1 MTTSSISWGE
11 MTDSHTLSDEPLA
24 SSRRRDG
31 RGQEVAANRVRLPP
45 AAVER
50 ILTWAHHR
58 SSRGWRPLTEV
69 PTLLYS
75 DESESL
81 VYLVNAEIVVRP
93 PALAAAG
100 YSWGEARSGSG
111 DPELT
116 SVGAT
121 NQLQLGEMVMATAE
135 TFSFSRPPEAQPA
148 KIWSARALPAWTR
161 PASAERRS
169 SAEKR
174 APVRTWTAH
183 VPPPRTT

>member
-1 MTTSSISWGE
+1 M
-11 MTDSHTLSDEPLA
+11 
-24 SSRRRDG
+24 
-31 RGQEVAANRVRLPP
+31 AANRVRLPP

-93 PALAAAG
+93 PALAGAG
-100 YSWGEARSGSG
+100 YSWGEVRSGSG
-111 DPELT
+111 DPQLT
-116 SVGAT
+116 AVGAT
-121 NQLQLGEMVMATAE
+121 RQLQLGEMSRWGESVPDSDPEVASTRSRWAE
-135 TFSFSRPPEAQPA
+135 TLTVTADPAFSFSRPREAQPA

-161 PASAERRS
+161 PASVDRGS